1 MKFNTL
7 AVSIIVNGEYLQ
19 QRVNGKVRQQCV
31 AKVYVDDSEV
41 NEFEMCI
48 NRIRDHDKRWSVKIY
63 RHDDGPDFLPFI
75 ERVHKFRKLVA
86 SYRASCIRDPDNM
99 KTRTELKKMIEMKVS
114 HNILFKIVLLIQS
127 LTQSSFQ
134 VEIKF
139 PWKYFSF

>member
-48 NRIRDHDKRWSVKIY
+48 NRIRDHDKR
-63 RHDDGPDFLPFI
+63 
-75 ERVHKFRKLVA
+75 
-86 SYRASCIRDPDNM
+86 
-99 KTRTELKKMIEMKVS
+99 
-114 HNILFKIVLLIQS
+114 
-127 LTQSSFQ
+127 
-134 VEIKF
+134 
-139 PWKYFSF
+139 